1 MLPSPRAFLLGALI
15 CLPALAS
22 AKESWKDL
30 REQYDAARKR
40 VAESLDEELPKDE
53 EKLKAYLEEVKKAK
67 DGLKA
72 LPAKMLE
79 SDGKKTVDYLIEQS
93 LLSEVPGVATGALL
107 NLRRVKDR
115 KAVRQHTSQLLQLLR
130 APKRHFI
137 H

>member
-67 DGLKA
+67 DGGYHA
-72 LPAKMLE
+72 F
-79 SDGKKTVDYLIEQS
+79 S
-93 LLSEVPGVATGALL
+93 
-107 NLRRVKDR
+107 
-115 KAVRQHTSQLLQLLR
+115 
-130 APKRHFI
+130 
-137 H
+137 